1 MKKNLQKVMSLLCVS
16 AMSLSMIA
24 GCGGGNNGGTTT
36 TETPAATEEAS
47 TEAPAAEETTEE
59 ATEEATETTEE
70 ATEEAGDETAEATE
84 TTADG
89 DSTPRNETLYEAGQ
103 QWGTINDWNPMSANS
118 NNGLALSANDVAR
131 ELVYETLFMFNPL
144 DGKLYP
150 LLGSE
155 YNWNDDQTE
164 LTIKLNPDAKWS
176 DGSAFT
182 AEDVAYTY
190 ATHVKY
196 QSSQGS
202 DFSTYIDAVEASDDT
217 TVVVKAKVAD
227 GKAVNPL
234 KVTSIL
240 NTMYMMQKAYL
251 QTVEERN
258 GEDADKVKQDTM
270 EDLVHTGPYAPYI
283 SNDQKAVLQRDDNYW
298 GQAASMW
305 GKLPVPKYIAHT
317 IYKDNAAGQVALS
330 QGEVDVCQ
338 QFITDVQNMWLE
350 DDLPI
355 STWLD
360 EAPYGQCEAI
370 PSMFFN
376 VEREGLD
383 QKEVRRAI
391 AMAVDYEQIIAS
403 AMSGQSPTFDE
414 YPRSVVGPT
423 DGERK
428 YVDFDAI
435 ADLQWKNADV
445 DGANKLLDDAGI
457 VDGDGDG
464 IREYNGK
471 NLSFKAECPTGWS
484 DWNASMEIVAAA
496 GEKIGIDIQTYFP
509 EASSFYDDMTTCN
522 FDICMWSAP
531 GAGVM
536 NPYSKG
542 MFYFSEEYAKLASNW
557 SGNFGHYMND
567 DAEAILEAIPTET
580 DEAKLKEYYTELSRI
595 LLEECPAVAL
605 MYRPQL
611 FYAVNESV
619 WTNFPA
625 ADDGRNIPPTD
636 CTDGYGIAAL
646 YDLELVE

>member
-1 MKKNLQKVMSLLCVS
+1 MKKNLRKVMSLLCVS
-16 AMSLSMIA
+16 AMTLSMLA
-24 GCGGGNNGGTTT
+24 GCGGGSDTTTT

-47 TEAPAAEETTEE
+47 TEAPAAEETTEAAE
-59 ATEEATETTEE
+59 ETTEETTEE
-70 ATEEAGDETAEATE
+70 AAEETTETASSDA
-84 TTADG
+84 

-118 NNGLALSANDVAR
+118 NNGLAMAANEQSRV
-131 ELVYETLFMFNPL
+131 LVYETLFMFNSL
-144 DGKLYP
+144 DGNLYP
-150 LLGSE
+150 LLGTE
-155 YNWNDDQTE
+155 YSWDDAQTE
-164 LTIKLNPDAKWS
+164 LTVKLNPDAKWS
-176 DGSAFT
+176 DGTQVT
-182 AEDVAYTY
+182 AEDVKYTY
-190 ATHVKY
+190 DTHVKY
-196 QSSQGS
+196 QSSTGA
-202 DFSTYIDAVEASDDT
+202 DYSTYIDSFEAVDDG
-217 TVVVKAKVAD
+217 TVVIKAKLGDD

-234 KVTSIL
+234 KVTAFL
-240 NTMYMMQKAYL
+240 NNVYIMQKAYL

-258 GEDADKVKQDTM
+258 GEDADAVKQDTM
-270 EDLVHTGPYAPYI
+270 EDLVHSGPYAPYI
-283 SNDQKAVLQRDDNYW
+283 SNDQKAVIIRDDNYW
-298 GQAASMW
+298 GQAPSMW

-338 QFITDVQNMWLE
+338 QFITDVQNLWLE
-350 DDLPI
+350 DGLPI

-360 EAPYGQCEAI
+360 DAPYGACEVM

-376 VEREGLD
+376 VERPGLD
-383 QKEVRRAI
+383 KKEVRRAI

-403 AMSGQSPTFDE
+403 AMSGQSPTFAD

-435 ADLQWKNADV
+435 ADLQWDNADV
-445 DGANKLLDDAGI
+445 DGANALLDEAGI
-457 VDGDGDG
+457 VDTDGDG
-464 IREYNGK
+464 IREVDGT

-522 FDICMWSAP
+522 FDICMWSTP

-542 MFYFSEEYAKLASNW
+542 MFYFSEEYAKLPSNW

-595 LLEECPAVAL
+595 LLDECPAVAL
-605 MYRPQL
+605 MYRPSL

-619 WTNFPA
+619 WTNYPA

-646 YDLELVE
+646 YDLELVQ

>member
-1 MKKNLQKVMSLLCVS
+1 MKKNLQKVMSLLCIS
-16 AMSLSMIA
+16 AMSISMIV
-24 GCGGGNNGGTTT
+24 GCGGSDTTT
-36 TETPAATEEAS
+36 SAPETTQEAPKEETQTQEAKEEAITETKEETQTAS
-47 TEAPAAEETTEE
+47 T
-59 ATEEATETTEE
+59 
-70 ATEEAGDETAEATE
+70 D
-84 TTADG
+84 DG
-89 DSTPRNETLYEAGQ
+89 STPRNETLYEAGQ

-118 NNGLALSANDVAR
+118 NNGLAMAANESAR
-131 ELVYETLFMFNPL
+131 ELVYETLFMFNSL

-150 LLGSE
+150 LLGKDYS
-155 YNWNDDQTE
+155 WNDAQTE
-164 LTIKLNPDAKWS
+164 LTITLNPDAKWN
-176 DGSAFT
+176 DGTQVT

-190 ATHVKY
+190 DTHVKY
-196 QSSQGS
+196 ASSVGS
-202 DFSTYIDAVEASDDT
+202 DFSNYIDSVEAKDAT
-217 TVVVKAKVAD
+217 TVVIHAKVGDNGA
-227 GKAVNPL
+227 AINPL
-234 KVTSIL
+234 KVNSFM
-240 NTMYMMQKAYL
+240 NSVYMMQKAYL
-251 QTVEERN
+251 QTVESRN
-258 GEDADKVKQDTM
+258 GEDADKVKQDVMDDAVTS
-270 EDLVHTGPYAPYI
+270 GPYKPYI
-283 SNDQKAVLQRDDNYW
+283 SNDQKAVLIRDDNYW

-317 IYKDNAAGQVALS
+317 IFKDNAAGQVALS

-338 QFITDVQNMWLE
+338 QFITDVQNLWLE
-350 DDLPI
+350 DGLPI

-360 EAPYGQCEAI
+360 DAPYGACEVM

-376 VEREGLD
+376 TEREGLD

-445 DGANKLLDDAGI
+445 DGANALLDAAGI
-457 VDGDGDG
+457 KDTDGDG

-522 FDICMWSAP
+522 FDICMWSTP
-531 GAGVM
+531 GAGMM

-542 MFYFSEEYAKLASNW
+542 MFYFSEEYAKLAANW

-595 LLEECPAVAL
+595 LLDECPAVAL
-605 MYRPQL
+605 MYRPSL

-619 WTNFPA
+619 WTNYPA

-646 YDLELVE
+646 YELELVQ

>member
-1 MKKNLQKVMSLLCVS
+1 
-16 AMSLSMIA
+16 
-24 GCGGGNNGGTTT
+24 
-36 TETPAATEEAS
+36 
-47 TEAPAAEETTEE
+47 
-59 ATEEATETTEE
+59 
-70 ATEEAGDETAEATE
+70 
-84 TTADG
+84 
-89 DSTPRNETLYEAGQ
+89 LYFAGQ

-118 NNGLALSANDVAR
+118 NNAMAQTQNDQSR
-131 ELVYETLFMFNPL
+131 ELVYETLFMFNMN

-155 YNWNDDQTE
+155 YSWDDGQTE
-164 LTIKLNPDAKWS
+164 LTVKLNPDAKWS
-176 DGSAFT
+176 DGTQVT

-190 ATHVKY
+190 DTHVKY
-196 QSSQGS
+196 QSSTGA
-202 DFSTYIDAVEASDDT
+202 DFSTYIDSFEVVDDT
-217 TVVVKAKVAD
+217 TVVIHAKVGDD
-227 GKAVNPL
+227 GKAINPL
-234 KVTSIL
+234 KVTNYL
-240 NTMYMMQKAYL
+240 AQVYVMQKAYL

-258 GEDADKVKQDTM
+258 GEDPDAVKQDTM
-270 EDLVHTGPYAPYI
+270 EDLVASGPYKPYI
-283 SNDQKAVLQRDDNYW
+283 SNDQKVVFERDDNYW
-298 GQAASMW
+298 GQAESMW

-338 QFITDVQNMWLE
+338 QFITDVQNLWLE
-350 DDLPI
+350 EDLPI

-360 EAPYGQCEAI
+360 EAPYGMCAVM

-376 VEREGLD
+376 VEKPGLD

-414 YPRSVVGPT
+414 YPRSVVGPI
-423 DGERK
+423 DAERE
-428 YVDFDAI
+428 YVDFDQL
-435 ADLQWKNADV
+435 ADLQWSNADV
-445 DGANKLLDDAGI
+445 EGANALLDEAGI
-457 VDGDGDG
+457 VDTDGDG
-464 IREYNGK
+464 IREYNGE

-496 GEKIGIDIQTYFP
+496 GKNIGIDITTYFP

-522 FDICMWSAP
+522 FDICMWSSP
-531 GAGVM
+531 GPGMM
-536 NPYSKG
+536 NPYSKA

-580 DEAKLKEYYTELSRI
+580 DEAKLKEYYTELSKI

-605 MYRPQL
+605 MYRPTL

-646 YDLELVE
+646 YELELVE